1 MHQRTPKAKK
11 PLTDRRS
18 RTTIGGLLAPHLTAW
33 GSATVIARKAGITLS
48 YLSSISHDR
57 VAHVS
62 EPVKR
67 TLAEALGIDVES
79 VSAALLV
86 TEKKLTAA
94 LLKHGEIK

>member
-1 MHQRTPKAKK
+1 MNPRPAKTK
-11 PLTDRRS
+11 KLLTGRRS
-18 RTTIGGLLAPHLTAW
+18 RPTIGRLLAPHLKSW

-67 TLAEALGIDVES
+67 TLAEALGIDVED

-86 TEKKLTAA
+86 TNKKLTAA
-94 LLKHGEIK
+94 LLKQGEIK